1 MITSDDLNRICI
13 EIAMGWEW
21 QDPRS
26 RVPNSEEHK
35 LSWKRLEIQMAEI
48 AERGH
53 FIELPF
59 EIPG

>member
-1 MITSDDLNRICI
+1 
-13 EIAMGWEW
+13 MGWEW

-35 LSWKRLEIQMAEI
+35 LSWKRLEIQMAAI